1 MKINYITFMIRD
13 IEKTI
18 SFYTEAAD
26 LKIQRRFN
34 PGPGEIVFMAD
45 KEGDTILEFIEFPDA
60 EKYEGKGLTVIFGHE
75 GSLEELRNKIIEMGY
90 EASEMFTG
98 GPGPDNFKVK
108 DPDGIMVEFI
118 NA

>member
-1 MKINYITFMIRD
+1 MKINYVTFMIRD

-18 SFYTEAAD
+18 KFYTEIVD

-34 PGPGEIVFMAD
+34 PGPGEIVFLAD

-60 EKYEGKGLTVIFGHE
+60 EKYEGKGLTLIFGHG
-75 GSLEELRNKIIEMGY
+75 GSLEELRQKTKEMGY
-90 EASEMFTG
+90 EPTEMFTG
-98 GPGPDNFKVK
+98 GPGPDNFKLT
-108 DPDGIMVEFI
+108 DPDGIVVEFI